1 MGKKKYYPNNWE
13 AIESAP
19 AEIFQEI
26 QFDEFMDW
34 RVLNW
39 DMPDSVVCMI
49 RAENIDTG
57 HIKEYVYQRESD
69 AKRRLA
75 KLKNENN
82 ISITVATHDEVILIK
97 PSWI

>member
-1 MGKKKYYPNNWE
+1 MAKKYFPNNWE

-19 AEIFQEI
+19 AEFFQDIE
-26 QFDEFMDW
+26 FDEFMDW

-49 RAENIDTG
+49 RAENMDTG